1 LFVKDVEPRL
11 PSGNCGHA
19 LRPQRWAHVI
29 SPSQKVTDT
38 RDVKLLEEEFSKE
51 VMNIDN
57 HGDKF
62 EDVTEHQPK
71 EKPPN
76 VKGREQDIAHGCQGL
91 RKSSPRNLTGGAR
104 VADAAAGTKAAEGVR
119 QARNQ

>member
-1 LFVKDVEPRL
+1 
-11 PSGNCGHA
+11 
-19 LRPQRWAHVI
+19 
-29 SPSQKVTDT
+29 
-38 RDVKLLEEEFSKE
+38 LEEESSKE
-51 VMNIDN
+51 VMNIDG
-57 HGDKF
+57 HDDKF

-76 VKGREQDIAHGCQGL
+76 VKDREQDIAHGCQGL